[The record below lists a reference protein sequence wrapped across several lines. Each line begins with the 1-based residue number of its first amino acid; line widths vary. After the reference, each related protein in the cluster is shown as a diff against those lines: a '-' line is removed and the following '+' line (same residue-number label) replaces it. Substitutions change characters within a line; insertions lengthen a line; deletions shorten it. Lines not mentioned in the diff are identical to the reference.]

1 MLALALLLLIPLAL
15 DVALL
20 DQSLDALR
28 GDDDTG
34 GRSEDETI
42 DEPPQ
47 TTTDTIRLGDRS
59 DDFEGSFRGETIFGN
74 LGDDKI
80 DGAAGTIHFLG
91 VLGPICLTAAQV
103 MTP

>member
-1 MLALALLLLIPLAL
+1 MLALALLLIIPLAL

-42 DEPPQ
+42 DEPLKRQ
-47 TTTDTIRLGDRS
+47 
-59 DDFEGSFRGETIFGN
+59 
-74 LGDDKI
+74 
-80 DGAAGTIHFLG
+80 
-91 VLGPICLTAAQV
+91 AAQFV
-103 MTP
+103 LATDLMTLKAAFVARRFSAI